1 MLSHTLTYKYIY
13 ISASLVMLKGIEI
26 PHFKFEIFF
35 LSLWIT
41 NKNIL
46 RKFPFIKKCRKD
58 RKKRKTLLSFLC
70 YKVI

>member
-1 MLSHTLTYKYIY
+1 
-13 ISASLVMLKGIEI
+13 MLKGIEI

-35 LSLWIT
+35 HSLWIT